1 MHQSSFQDMLDQM
14 LEHPDE
20 LFISSNSKHCALF
33 STGDGAFLFLQGDF
47 SGTPE
52 ECEAEVR
59 RIMADIEEQK
69 YIARIEEER
78 PWLR

>member
-1 MHQSSFQDMLDQM
+1 MRHSNLEDLQDMMDEM
-14 LEHPDE
+14 LFNPNE

-33 STGDGAFLFLQGDF
+33 SSADGAFFFLEGDF

-59 RIMADIEEQK
+59 RIMKQVDTNKLEVVS
-69 YIARIEEER
+69 
-78 PWLR
+78 

>member
-1 MHQSSFQDMLDQM
+1 MHHGTLQDMLDEM
-14 LEHPDE
+14 LENPDE

-33 STGDGAFLFLQGDF
+33 STSDGAFLFLEGDF

-59 RIMADIEEQK
+59 RIMRDIDENQ
-69 YIARIEEER
+69 YIARMEER
-78 PWLR
+78 NP